1 MSSLNALSVAVE
13 VASRKRDDARKVL
26 QDTLAAEQA
35 ARAQLDQLEDYARET
50 ESRWGMKAD
59 TAMQPEVMYHH
70 YQFMNR
76 LGHAASIQNGVVGD
90 QSARLQAAQRALL
103 DAELR
108 LASLRKVVE
117 KRLNDLALQQQR
129 RDQKQTDERA
139 ALQYRNT
146 GQENRTWNRPD

>member
-70 YQFMNR
+70 YQFM
-76 LGHAASIQNGVVGD
+76 D
-90 QSARLQAAQRALL
+90 RLQHAMDLQTTVVASHEGRITAAQQALL
-103 DAELR
+103 ATELR
-108 LASLRKVVE
+108 LASLKKLADKRRKE
-117 KRLNDLALQQQR
+117 IELLQTR
-129 RDQKQTDERA
+129 REQKQTDERA
-139 ALQYRNT
+139 ALQYRAASSSPE
-146 GQENRTWNRPD
+146 GWES

>member
-70 YQFMNR
+70 YQFMDR
-76 LGHAASIQNGVVGD
+76 LGHAAGVQTTVVGD
-90 QSARLQAAQRALL
+90 HAARVEKARRTLL

-108 LASLRKVVE
+108 LASLRKVME
-117 KRLNDLALQQQR
+117 KRKADLDLVQMR
-129 RDQKQTDERA
+129 GDQKQTDERA
-139 ALQYRNT
+139 ALQYRSAME
-146 GQENRTWNRPD
+146 GSAGREYG

>member
-35 ARAQLDQLEDYARET
+35 ARAQLDQLEDYARDT

-70 YQFMNR
+70 YQFMDR
-76 LGHAASIQNGVVGD
+76 LGHAAGVQTSVVSD
-90 QSARLQAAQRALL
+90 HAARVQAARQALL
-103 DAELR
+103 AAELR
-108 LASLRKVVE
+108 LSSLRKVME
-117 KRLNDLALQQQR
+117 KRRHDIQLQQMR

-139 ALQYRNT
+139 ALQYRHV
-146 GQENRTWNRPD
+146 GQQD

>member
-1 MSSLNALSVAVE
+1 MSSLNALNVAVE
-13 VASRKRDDARKVL
+13 AATRKRDAARQVL
-26 QDTLAAEQA
+26 QDMQRVAQA
-35 ARAQLDQLEDYARET
+35 GQAQLEQLSGYAQET
-50 ESRWGMKAD
+50 QGRWGMREGG
-59 TAMQPEVMYHH
+59 TVQPEVMYHH

-90 QSARLQAAQRALL
+90 QSARVQAAQRALL

-117 KRLNDLALQQQR
+117 KRRNDFALQQQR

-139 ALQYRNT
+139 ALQYRNAD
-146 GQENRTWNRPD
+146 QEN

>member
-1 MSSLNALSVAVE
+1 MSSLNALSIAVE

-70 YQFMNR
+70 YQFIGK
-76 LGHAASIQNGVVGD
+76 LEHAIGLQSGVV
-90 QSARLQAAQRALL
+90 QEQARRVEQARQALL
-103 DAELR
+103 QAELR
-108 LASLRKVVE
+108 LTSLRKVVE
-117 KRLNDLALQQQR
+117 RKQHELAIAQMR
-129 RDQKQTDERA
+129 REQKQTDERA
-139 ALQYRNT
+139 SLRLAVANR
-146 GQENRTWNRPD
+146 GMGPQE